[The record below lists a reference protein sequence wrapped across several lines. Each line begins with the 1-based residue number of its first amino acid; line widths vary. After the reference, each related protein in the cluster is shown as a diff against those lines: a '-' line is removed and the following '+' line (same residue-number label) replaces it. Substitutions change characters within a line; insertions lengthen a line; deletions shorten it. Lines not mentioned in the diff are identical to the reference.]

1 MLRAPAGAG
10 GGGVLVMED
19 PRLTAR
25 VMLEFN
31 DTTLD
36 ELWLWYW
43 AYGGEA
49 EPFEFD
55 AYLHGLQSRDEF
67 DLKILAWAV
76 ERVIAQ

>member
-1 MLRAPAGAG
+1 
-10 GGGVLVMED
+10 
-19 PRLTAR
+19 
-25 VMLEFN
+25 MLEFN